1 MTSVIV
7 GIHGLANKPDRQTLS
22 KWWETSIREGLKKNC
37 GIDDADFQ
45 YILVHWADL
54 LHPEPQ
60 HEGPPIDELHT
71 NQPYIEARPG
81 ALKEYTQSW
90 LDSLRARV
98 SSIVGGF
105 FDKIGGWVGLR
116 SAARVLVGLKVKDL
130 AYYYDATQRIENRGG
145 EEESARKVLMDE
157 LMSTLLPL
165 KGRRMML
172 IAHSMVTI
180 IAYDVLR
187 DLGQRDREFPVHHY
201 VTIGSPLGMG
211 TVKDSVLKER
221 SYADVPVRTPTVVRE
236 RWVNY
241 ADRGDPVAV
250 DTHLRDDYGPN
261 DGGVRVEDDLIRNDY
276 VGLDGKRKPHKS
288 FGYLRTPEL
297 SRHIRDFLAG

>member
-1 MTSVIV
+1 MLTRRPPSVDSGLRRTAASTTPTS
-7 GIHGLANKPDRQTLS
+7 S
-22 KWWETSIREGLKKNC
+22 TSWSTGPTCCTRS
-37 GIDDADFQ
+37 
-45 YILVHWADL
+45 
-54 LHPEPQ
+54 PQ

-98 SSIVGGF
+98 SSIAGGF

-172 IAHSMVTI
+172 IAHSMGTI

-241 ADRGDPVAV
+241 ADRGDRVAV